1 MAPLSHT
8 LPLLRRQSVGCGT
21 NGCGVIAMDVV
32 RSHGGSRA
40 SSPGAGSTKSPK
52 ARVGTYELEGIPLA
66 WDNEPTI
73 RERVREKKNLC
84 LSHDFETGRSES
96 DFVGATAHNLKLNAP
111 VLKPLVVMMKAHG
124 LQLPAIDRL
133 IAAVQEFF
141 DMTKLVRTHEQCYQE
156 SWAIRRMIGK
166 LKRYTYRST
175 PPQDW
180 ALIKNM

>member
-1 MAPLSHT
+1 MYICLYVLHLIEQRLGFKSNLSTYIYIFFMHIYLLCLHVYICMAPLSHT

-96 DFVGATAHNLKLNAP
+96 DFCRCDSTQPEVERTCAKTTGCDDESPWAAATSNRSADRCRAG
-111 VLKPLVVMMKAHG
+111 VL
-124 LQLPAIDRL
+124 
-133 IAAVQEFF
+133 
-141 DMTKLVRTHEQCYQE
+141 
-156 SWAIRRMIGK
+156 
-166 LKRYTYRST
+166 
-175 PPQDW
+175 
-180 ALIKNM
+180 